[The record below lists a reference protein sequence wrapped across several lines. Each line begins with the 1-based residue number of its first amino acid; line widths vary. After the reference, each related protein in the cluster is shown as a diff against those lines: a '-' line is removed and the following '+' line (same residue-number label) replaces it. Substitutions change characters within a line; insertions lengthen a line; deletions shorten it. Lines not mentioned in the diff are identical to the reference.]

1 MTARPDDLK
10 HRPRPAAATMPDLG
24 DQAASPPPAAGGR
37 LAFPGAPPAAP
48 SFEQEVDTDVSYE
61 KGLAV
66 KALLAI
72 TLVLLVI
79 TVRVFF
85 LG

>member
-1 MTARPDDLK
+1 MTARPDEPK
-10 HRPRPAAATMPDLG
+10 RGARPAAALLPESG
-24 DQAASPPPAAGGR
+24 DQAAALPPVIGDR

-48 SFEQEVDTDVSYE
+48 SFEQEVDADVSYE
-61 KGLAV
+61 KCLAV

-72 TLVLLVI
+72 ALVLLVI
-79 TVRVFF
+79 AVRVFF